1 MIVSERTYRFSYNAW
16 LIILAVSLIFRVPA
30 TILLIL
36 FTIFNLVFFKRL
48 KFTRKRLFFIL
59 LIASPFLLDLLF
71 FWNNDVFTE
80 GIKHAEKRVSLLLL
94 PLFILSQNHRL
105 NTILILRYYALAT
118 TAILSFC
125 LIRFAIISPELFNKY
140 LNGIDLWEM
149 GYEFARSIKMHAP
162 ALNLHV
168 AFVVV
173 INFYFFKEALGQIR
187 KTHIVWRFVFFLLS
201 LIVLFYINTRL
212 AIVSV
217 FFGIIL
223 VSLLGNKAV
232 FSAKTFKKLAVGLVV
247 FIVLGIGFV
256 KLFPYSIQKFSNVT
270 FAHLDKVGKIDQLE
284 NPEAEAFNG
293 LVTRLSIW
301 KSSLEVALKN
311 PVIGVGAADG
321 KQDVVTYFKD
331 TNQQFLGKYKF
342 PVHNQYLDFWIKFG
356 ILGLVVSLFYVFL
369 FLYIGIASRQVLCVF
384 FFILFASANFV
395 DDFLIR
401 FDGIVFSGIWLSI
414 FTKNA
419 LDIKLDK
426 LK

>member
-16 LIILAVSLIFRVPA
+16 LTILAISLVFRVPA
-30 TILLIL
+30 TLLLIL
-36 FTIFNLVFFKRL
+36 FTVYNLLFFKRL
-48 KFTRKRLFFIL
+48 KFTRKRLLFIA

-71 FWNNDVFTE
+71 CWNNDVFTE
-80 GIKHAEKRVSLLLL
+80 GIKYAEKRISLLLL
-94 PLFILSQNHRL
+94 PLFILSQDHRL
-105 NTILILRYYALAT
+105 NLVLILRYYALAT

-125 LIRFAIISPELFNKY
+125 LVRFAVISPQLFNKY
-140 LNGIDLWEM
+140 LNGIELWEM
-149 GYEFARSIKMHAP
+149 GYAFAQSINMHAP
-162 ALNLHV
+162 ALNMHV

-187 KTHIVWRFVFFLLS
+187 KTHIVWRLVFFLLS
-201 LIVLFYINTRL
+201 VIVLFYINTRL
-212 AIVSV
+212 AILNA

-223 VSLLGNKAV
+223 VSLLGV
-232 FSAKTFKKLAVGLVV
+232 
-247 FIVLGIGFV
+247 GFV
-256 KLFPYSIQKFSNVT
+256 KIFPYSIQKFSDVT
-270 FAHLDKVGKIDQLE
+270 FAHLDKVGKLDELE

-311 PVIGVGAADG
+311 PVVGVGAADG
-321 KQDVVTYFKD
+321 KQEVVKHFKD
-331 TNQQFLGKYKF
+331 TNQQFLAKYEF

-356 ILGLVVSLFYVFL
+356 FLGLLIALLYVFL
-369 FLYIGIASRQVLCVF
+369 FVYIGIASRQVLCVF
-384 FFILFASANFV
+384 FFILFASSNFV

-426 LK
+426 LN

>member
-16 LIILAVSLIFRVPA
+16 LTILAISLVFRVPA
-30 TILLIL
+30 TLLLIL
-36 FTIFNLVFFKRL
+36 FTGDDLLFFRRL
-48 KFTRKRLFFIL
+48 KVTRKRLLFIA

-71 FWNNDVFTE
+71 CWNNDVFTE
-80 GIKHAEKRVSLLLL
+80 GIKYAEKRISLLLL
-94 PLFILSQNHRL
+94 PLFILSQDHRL
-105 NTILILRYYALAT
+105 NLVLILRYYALAT

-125 LIRFAIISPELFNKY
+125 LVRFAVISPQLFNKY
-140 LNGIDLWEM
+140 LNGIELWEM
-149 GYEFARSIKMHAP
+149 GYAFARSINIHAP
-162 ALNLHV
+162 ALNMHV

-187 KTHIVWRFVFFLLS
+187 KTHIVWRLVFFLLS
-201 LIVLFYINTRL
+201 VIVLFYINTRL
-212 AIVSV
+212 AILNA

-223 VSLLGNKAV
+223 VSFMGNKV
-232 FSAKTFKKLAVGLVV
+232 IFSAKTFKKLAIGLLV
-247 FIVLGIGFV
+247 FVMLGVGFV
-256 KLFPYSIQKFSNVT
+256 KIFPYSIQKFSDVT
-270 FAHLDKVGKIDQLE
+270 FAHLDKVGKLDELE

-301 KSSLEVALKN
+301 KSSFEVALKN
-311 PVIGVGAADG
+311 PVVGVGAADG
-321 KQDVVTYFKD
+321 KQEVVKHFKD
-331 TNQQFLGKYKF
+331 TNQQFLAKYEF

-356 ILGLVVSLFYVFL
+356 FLGLLIALLYVFL
-369 FLYIGIASRQVLCVF
+369 FVYIGIASRQVLCVF
-384 FFILFASANFV
+384 FFILFASSNFV

-426 LK
+426 LN

>member
-1 MIVSERTYRFSYNAW
+1 M
-16 LIILAVSLIFRVPA
+16 
-30 TILLIL
+30 LLIS
-36 FTIFNLVFFKRL
+36 
-48 KFTRKRLFFIL
+48 
-59 LIASPFLLDLLF
+59 SPFLLDLLF
-71 FWNNDVFTE
+71 FWNNDVFAE
-80 GIKHAEKRVSLLLL
+80 GIKHTEKRVSLLLL

-140 LNGIDLWEM
+140 LNGIHLWEM
-149 GYEFARSIKMHAP
+149 GYEFARSINMHAP
-162 ALNLHV
+162 ALNMHV
-168 AFVVV
+168 AIVVV

-201 LIVLFYINTRL
+201 IIVLFYINTRL
-212 AIVSV
+212 AIVSAFV
-217 FFGIIL
+217 GIIL
-223 VSLLGNKAV
+223 VSLFGSKTA
-232 FSAKTFKKLAVGLVV
+232 FSAKTFKKLTIGLVV

-256 KLFPYSIQKFSNVT
+256 KLFPYSIQKFSDVT
-270 FAHLDKVGKIDQLE
+270 FAHLDKVGKLDELE

-321 KQDVVTYFKD
+321 KQEVVNYFKD
-331 TNQQFLGKYKF
+331 TNQQFLAKHEF

-356 ILGLVVSLFYVFL
+356 ILGLVVSLLYVFL
-369 FLYIGIASRQVLCVF
+369 FLYIGVASRQVLCVF

>member
-16 LIILAVSLIFRVPA
+16 LTILAVSLIFRVPA

-36 FTIFNLVFFKRL
+36 FIVYNLVFFKRL
-48 KFTRKRLFFIL
+48 KFTRKRLFFML

-71 FWNNDVFTE
+71 FWNNEVFTE

-149 GYEFARSIKMHAP
+149 GYEFARSINMHAP
-162 ALNLHV
+162 ALNMHV
-168 AFVVV
+168 AFVMV

-187 KTHIVWRFVFFLLS
+187 KTHIVWRFVFFLFS

-212 AIVSV
+212 AIVNA

-223 VSLLGNKAV
+223 VSFFGNKTV
-232 FSAKTFKKLAVGLVV
+232 FSAKSLKKLAVGLAV

-256 KLFPYSIQKFSNVT
+256 KLFPYNIQKFSDVT
-270 FAHLDKVGKIDQLE
+270 FAHLDKVGKLDQLE

-321 KQDVVTYFKD
+321 KQEVVAYFKD
-331 TNQQFLGKYKF
+331 TNQQFLAKYEF

-356 ILGLVVSLFYVFL
+356 ILGLAVSLLYVFL

>member
-16 LIILAVSLIFRVPA
+16 LTILAVSLIFRVPA
-30 TILLIL
+30 TILLIV
-36 FTIFNLVFFKRL
+36 FTAYNLVFFKRL
-48 KFTRKRLFFIL
+48 KFTRKRLVFMLF
-59 LIASPFLLDLLF
+59 IASPFLLDLLF
-71 FWNNDVFTE
+71 FWNNDVFAE

-105 NTILILRYYALAT
+105 NTVLILRYYALIT

-140 LNGIDLWEM
+140 LNGTDLWEM
-149 GYEFARSIKMHAP
+149 GYEFARSINMHAP
-162 ALNLHV
+162 ALNMHV

-187 KTHIVWRFVFFLLS
+187 KTHIIWRFVFFLLS

-212 AIVSV
+212 AIASA

-223 VSLLGNKAV
+223 VSFFENKAL
-232 FSAKTFKKLAVGLVV
+232 FSAKTFTKLTVGLVV
-247 FIVLGIGFV
+247 FVLLGIGFV
-256 KLFPYSIQKFSNVT
+256 KLFPYSIQKFSDVT
-270 FAHLDKVGKIDQLE
+270 FAHLDKVGKLDQLE
-284 NPEAEAFNG
+284 NPETEAFNG

-311 PVIGVGAADG
+311 PVVGVGAADG
-321 KQDVVTYFKD
+321 KQEVVNYFKD
-331 TNQQFLGKYKF
+331 TKQQFLAKYEF

-356 ILGLVVSLFYVFL
+356 ALGLLVALLYVFL
-369 FLYIGIASRQVLCVF
+369 FLYIGIATRQVLCIF